1 MTDSK
6 SPVPSPDTISFPTDS
21 GPRPVLWLITF
32 LAIGLSLFQLYSA
45 GIQPLG
51 LFYQRGIHLALVLML
66 AFLVFPPMQKYRR
79 GPILWLVD
87 IVLFAAAAYSGFYLV
102 FYLDEIISRA
112 GFWSEMD
119 VFVACMTTVVVL
131 EASRRAVGFG
141 LTIIGIVAI
150 LYALAGPR
158 GALPWLGE
166 WLPGILNHRGY
177 TLERIAG
184 QLYLGQEGIYGMPL
198 GVAATFVFI
207 FVLFGAFLEVTGA
220 GKFFIDL
227 AFAGT
232 GRQRGGPAKASVI
245 ASASMGSI
253 SGSSIANVVT
263 TGAFTIPL
271 MKRLGYKPAQAG
283 GIEAAA
289 STGGQI
295 MPPLMGAGAF
305 LIAEYT
311 RVPYVEIIK
320 VSVFPALL
328 YFSTVYL
335 FVHIIAIKQG
345 MQGMAKSELP
355 NLREVMNRGWFFL
368 IPLIMLVYLLVIGL
382 SPMRVGFYAVMGIV
396 VIASLNG
403 LYQAFK
409 RGSANRNLN
418 DEIIQTVKSG
428 VQKTLLGLELG
439 ARNAIAVSIACAV
452 AGIVVAVVG
461 LTGLG
466 LKFSSMMIAFSG
478 GNILLAL
485 LLVIIASLI
494 LGLGLPVTA
503 SYIVLIVLVG
513 PALTNEFGVPLL
525 VAHLLVFWYSQ
536 DSNVTP
542 PVALAA
548 FAAAAI
554 AGSKTMETSVQSWKF
569 AKGLYLIPLYMVF
582 HPEIIIGGPW
592 SILIWKGAMVV
603 LLLLAFAAAIEGYLF
618 TWMPQWMRL
627 ILLSCT
633 IALFFPSAMIQ
644 AISGAIAVLLLVI
657 NFIQGRRD
665 NTPHASLT
673 G

>member
-21 GPRPVLWLITF
+21 GPRPVLWLITL
-32 LAIGLSLFQLYSA
+32 LAIGLSLFQMYSA

-66 AFLVFPPMQKYRR
+66 AFLIFPPMNKYRR
-79 GPILWLVD
+79 GPITWLIDVAF
-87 IVLFAAAAYSGFYLV
+87 FAAAAYSGFYLV
-102 FYLDEIISRA
+102 FYLDDIINRA
-112 GFWSEMD
+112 GFWSQTD
-119 VFVACMTTVVVL
+119 IIVACMTTVVVL

-141 LTIIGIVAI
+141 LTLIGIIAI

-232 GRQRGGPAKASVI
+232 GRQRGGPAKAAVI

-328 YFSTVYL
+328 YFATVYL

-345 MQGMAKSELP
+345 MHGMAKSELP
-355 NLREVMNRGWFFL
+355 VMREVMNRGWFFL

-382 SPMRVGFYAVMGIV
+382 SPMRVGFYAVMGIIG
-396 VIASLNG
+396 IAALNG
-403 LYQAFK
+403 LYQAYK
-409 RGSANRNLN
+409 RGVSNRNLQQ
-418 DEIIQTVKSG
+418 EMVQTVKSG
-428 VQKTLLGLELG
+428 FHKTLLGLELG
-439 ARNAIAVSIACAV
+439 ARNAVAVSIACAV

-513 PALTNEFGVPLL
+513 PALTNEFGIPLL

-582 HPEIIIGGPW
+582 HPEIITGGPW
-592 SILIWKGAMVV
+592 SILIWKGAMII

-618 TWMPQWMRL
+618 TWMQHWMRL

-633 IALFFPSAMIQ
+633 IALFFPSATVQ
-644 AISGAIAVLLLVI
+644 AISAAIAILLLVI
-657 NFIQGRRD
+657 NFIQGRKA
-665 NTPHASLT
+665 TAQSQPQP